1 MGFVAFYLYAL
12 VLLVRPQ
19 DWWLPLQNAPVVTVF
34 LLAATLSAMF
44 YRNKNLNYPQ
54 YYLGLLFIVHVVLS
68 SVANGWAGGGL
79 IKGEKLLSG
88 LFLPI
93 LCGAVLVDS
102 QAKREKIFKLMI
114 YAALFMVINGIV
126 QRNSEDGFGLVG
138 SKATRDDVRITYI
151 GILNDP
157 NDLGMYFVMVL
168 PIIAYFVMQFS
179 GFSRY
184 LYLAYG
190 FFILL
195 GVYLTNSRGT
205 LLGVIALL
213 GVWHWF
219 SRGLKKTLWRAGLA
233 LPVLFLV
240 MSKFRTIDAEESSA
254 AGRIDAW
261 YEGMQM
267 FLANPVFGI
276 GQGDFT
282 DHHILTAHNSFVLV
296 FSELGLPGYF
306 IWIAILYLTIFPLWK
321 LFMRDRSGEESR
333 QVSGSESLAES
344 ANTIMPVVYHGQL
357 LFYSM
362 VGYLATAFFL
372 SRSYTPLLY
381 LFIGIC
387 LSCLEELRR
396 ADYILE
402 IETLKKN
409 LLPIFALTLAS
420 IVGVW
425 LVTKLF
431 I

>member
-1 MGFVAFYLYAL
+1 
-12 VLLVRPQ
+12 
-19 DWWLPLQNAPVVTVF
+19 
-34 LLAATLSAMF
+34 
-44 YRNKNLNYPQ
+44 
-54 YYLGLLFIVHVVLS
+54 
-68 SVANGWAGGGL
+68 
-79 IKGEKLLSG
+79 
-88 LFLPI
+88 
-93 LCGAVLVDS
+93 
-102 QAKREKIFKLMI
+102 
-114 YAALFMVINGIV
+114 
-126 QRNSEDGFGLVG
+126 
-138 SKATRDDVRITYI
+138 
-151 GILNDP
+151 
-157 NDLGMYFVMVL
+157 
-168 PIIAYFVMQFS
+168 
-179 GFSRY
+179 
-184 LYLAYG
+184 
-190 FFILL
+190 
-195 GVYLTNSRGT
+195 
-205 LLGVIALL
+205 VIALL

-409 LLPIFALTLAS
+409 LLPIFTLTLAS